1 MPWKGIGFKLQL
13 ARVIA
18 QTAPIAV
25 MKTHI
30 KRRKDIG
37 EVGWAT

>member
-18 QTAPIAV
+18 QTASIAV
-25 MKTHI
+25 TKAHI
-30 KRRKDIG
+30 KRR
-37 EVGWAT
+37 

>member
-18 QTAPIAV
+18 QTSSIAV
-25 MKTHI
+25 TKAHT

-37 EVGWAT
+37 EVGWST